1 MLVIFEDPLSNLE
14 MSDEGQHSAEALTR
28 KLRATSVMKGT
39 TDEPRNIARASKEE
53 PSMVETSAALPGNE
67 QSNQQASSPWM
78 PYEQSHV
85 SGHWRRGLHQ
95 QRDTAGLPEPLLTNP
110 RLSAVQANKRGEL
123 AARLTMARART
134 LCHWL
139 YKQNELPKRGQE
151 HSPASC
157 PGGQRRKQQT

>member
-1 MLVIFEDPLSNLE
+1 MIFEDPLSNLE

-85 SGHWRRGLHQ
+85 SGHWRRG
-95 QRDTAGLPEPLLTNP
+95 
-110 RLSAVQANKRGEL
+110 
-123 AARLTMARART
+123 
-134 LCHWL
+134 
-139 YKQNELPKRGQE
+139 
-151 HSPASC
+151 
-157 PGGQRRKQQT
+157 